1 MTKLLAATLSISLFI
16 FSGCTQQTSNEN
28 INTNST
34 QNKNYNTYII
44 GDKYNYVKKITYF
57 NDIDGNK
64 IIFYIDNLNSYKKD
78 FNLCEKK
85 ESSCNSFISLSKHDD
100 FKFPYFISFNFVFL
114 NKSTYAIYNTNYNDG
129 LNVVND
135 SKNKGLIIE

>member
-44 GDKYNYVKKITYF
+44 GDKYNY
-57 NDIDGNK
+57 
-64 IIFYIDNLNSYKKD
+64 
-78 FNLCEKK
+78 
-85 ESSCNSFISLSKHDD
+85 
-100 FKFPYFISFNFVFL
+100 
-114 NKSTYAIYNTNYNDG
+114 STFAHRFH
-129 LNVVND
+129 
-135 SKNKGLIIE
+135 